1 MIDKIYYNGEN
12 ESLIMN
18 DKGKY
23 FVVTKNSDNISFE
36 ELIVKMNKLEEI
48 SKKYIRSVNNYKL
61 VKDHKSLKDLIN
73 TAIYASTALL
83 CIANG
88 LLLGDNDKSVGLF
101 MICLNFVILKSAL
114 FFTYGTKYYM
124 ENEREELIKEL
135 NKIKDMY
142 GITLDDVNK
151 LIDSAQY
158 TEIPATDEK
167 INDIKNN
174 CKKTYQLSK

>member
-1 MIDKIYYNGEN
+1 MIDKIYYGREN

-88 LLLGDNDKSVGLF
+88 LLLDNDKSVGLF
-101 MICLNFVILKSAL
+101 MICLNFIILKSAL

-124 ENEREELIKEL
+124 ENERVELLEEL
-135 NKIKDMY
+135 NKINSM
-142 GITLDDVNK
+142 
-151 LIDSAQY
+151 
-158 TEIPATDEK
+158 
-167 INDIKNN
+167 
-174 CKKTYQLSK
+174 

>member
-1 MIDKIYYNGEN
+1 MIDKIYYGSEN

-23 FVVTKNSDNISFE
+23 FVVNKNSDNISFE

-61 VKDHKSLKDLIN
+61 VKNHKSLKDLIN

-88 LLLGDNDKSVGLF
+88 LLLDNDKSVGLF
-101 MICLNFVILKSAL
+101 MICLNFIILKSAL

-124 ENEREELIKEL
+124 ENERVELLEEL
-135 NKIKDMY
+135 NKINSMY

-151 LIDSAQY
+151 LIDSVQY
-158 TEIPATDEK
+158 TEMLATDEK
-167 INDIKNN
+167 INEIKNN
-174 CKKTYQLSK
+174 YKKTYQLSK

>member
-1 MIDKIYYNGEN
+1 MIDKIYYGSEN

-23 FVVTKNSDNISFE
+23 FVVNKNSDNISFE

-61 VKDHKSLKDLIN
+61 VKNHKSLKDLIN

-88 LLLGDNDKSVGLF
+88 LLLG
-101 MICLNFVILKSAL
+101 
-114 FFTYGTKYYM
+114 
-124 ENEREELIKEL
+124 
-135 NKIKDMY
+135 
-142 GITLDDVNK
+142 
-151 LIDSAQY
+151 
-158 TEIPATDEK
+158 
-167 INDIKNN
+167 
-174 CKKTYQLSK
+174 

>member
-1 MIDKIYYNGEN
+1 MIDKIYYGSEN

-48 SKKYIRSVNNYKL
+48 SKKYIMAVNKYKL

-88 LLLGDNDKSVGLF
+88 LLLDNDKSVGLF
-101 MICLNFVILKSAL
+101 MVCLNFIILKSAL

-124 ENEREELIKEL
+124 ENERDELLEEL
-135 NKIKDMY
+135 NKINSMY
-142 GITLDDVNK
+142 GITFDDVNN
-151 LIDSAQY
+151 LIDSVQY
-158 TEIPATDEK
+158 TEMLATDEK
-167 INDIKNN
+167 INEIKNN